1 MKFMFNQENRYL
13 TKGINENLDI
23 RLQIRIWNLI
33 DEVKELI
40 KVDYLQIFRVSKI
53 NNSRIEIIHE
63 QEIPEYK
70 AAYEIDSQDIVLKS
84 DAKIYVISE
93 NDYSVMMF
101 AEEY

>member
-33 DEVKELI
+33 DELKELME
-40 KVDYLQIFRVSKI
+40 VDYLQIFRVSKI
-53 NNSRIEIIHE
+53 NNSRIQIIHE

-70 AAYEIDSQDIVLKS
+70 AVYEIDSQDIILQS
-84 DAKIYVISE
+84 DVKIYVISE
-93 NDYSVMMF
+93 NDYTVMLF

>member
-1 MKFMFNQENRYL
+1 MFNKENRYL
-13 TKGINENLDI
+13 TKVVNENLYI

-33 DEVKELI
+33 DGLKELME
-40 KVDYLQIFRVSKI
+40 VDVLQIFRISQI
-53 NNSRIEIIHE
+53 TNSRIEIIHE

-70 AAYEIDSQDIVLKS
+70 DIYEIDRQDIVLES

-93 NDYSVMMF
+93 NYYSVMMF